1 MKPQIDIYLWLED
14 WDLYDLNGYDWS
26 EWMREAVLTYN
37 EEYGTDYK
45 PDATIAQYCSQ
56 KRTKSYGDI

>member
-1 MKPQIDIYLWLED
+1 MAERIDIYLYLED
-14 WDLYDLNGYDWS
+14 WDNFGLNGYDWS

-45 PDATIAQYCSQ
+45 PDATIAQYVSMQ
-56 KRTKSYGDI
+56 REKRYGDI